1 MEGMNYF
8 GIPVICLRKNESKN
22 LHEHP
27 KIKIE
32 AGASIES
39 SPFIADGLYVMIIF
53 GKKNA

>member
-1 MEGMNYF
+1 MNYF